1 MTRSSAQAILWRI
14 PEVVERMFSGLDPA
28 SALHLVQANLM
39 NKETLQKSLS
49 LKAWK
54 QVVAGSKD
62 KYGLLKKED
71 VSYLVEIL
79 RLAKLKEQSKEC
91 RCSNSQMQCQ
101 MTLYCWHRLES
112 LTGT

>member
-1 MTRSSAQAILWRI
+1 MTKSTAQAMLWRI
-14 PEVVERMFSGLDPA
+14 PEVIERMFSGLDPA

-62 KYGLLKKED
+62 KYGLLKEED
-71 VSYLVEIL
+71 VRCLVEIL
-79 RLAKLKEQSKEC
+79 KLAKFKEQSNHILFLLDLIC
-91 RCSNSQMQCQ
+91 DMPMLS
-101 MTLYCWHRLES
+101 RLCCPM
-112 LTGT
+112 